1 MELSLTSKRTTLK
14 TAQKYCAADIV
25 FDNTGTAYVGDVT
38 LSEDGNIDVAQSDEE
53 MLKFTVTCNVMY
65 LW

>member
-25 FDNTGTAYVGDVT
+25 FDNT
-38 LSEDGNIDVAQSDEE
+38 
-53 MLKFTVTCNVMY
+53 MKFTVTCNVMY